1 MNNLLLIL
9 GLLALSN
16 GNVSLFGNKE
26 KKTSKD
32 SLNIDENKI
41 KNSTSNTSKGEN
53 KKNALTANSRGK
65 KIKKIKRIRK
75 NNKNQNTEINDLIK
89 CNLNDIKTGIN
100 LMDLNE
106 EDLDRGMEIITRT
119 KKYMSSDERKILI
132 KMESILDLI
141 KGIKKLNDV
150 DILEK
155 EDESE
160 FFRNMD
166 EEDKKNMMIKEILE
180 VFPEKRKES
189 LEKAIDMKKKI
200 DLFAQL
206 FLPED
211 GEGGFSLSSL
221 ADIGNLGSSNNI
233 KLLGSLLRGDN
244 LEEDLQEDGEED
256 INNSEKDID
265 DIYYKD
271 SGYSESNLYSNDD
284 AYGADGVYSNDSTYC
299 KNDEKNYQN
308 KSYRGQNKKTTNRK
322 YNIKDRNKNEYNKKQ
337 NKKGVE

>member
-16 GNVSLFGNKE
+16 GNTSLFGNKD
-26 KKTSKD
+26 KNVSND
-32 SLNIDENKI
+32 SLKIDKKDNK
-41 KNSTSNTSKGEN
+41 KLVSKVKQNSKSHQSQKSTSSSNP
-53 KKNALTANSRGK
+53 RGK
-65 KIKKIKRIRK
+65 KIKKIKKIKTSSRHKSNSIDNAIK
-75 NNKNQNTEINDLIK
+75 YNVDDL
-89 CNLNDIKTGIN
+89 KTGIK

-119 KKYMSSDERKILI
+119 KKYMSSEERKILI
-132 KMESILDLI
+132 KMESILDLV

-189 LEKAIDMKKKI
+189 VEKAIDMKKKI
-200 DLFAQL
+200 DLFAEL

-221 ADIGNLGSSNNI
+221 ADISNLGSSNNI

-244 LEEDLQEDGEED
+244 LEEQQKSDDIEDMEEYDEDYNEYDYEYGEYYEED
-256 INNSEKDID
+256 EDRYD
-265 DIYYKD
+265 
-271 SGYSESNLYSNDD
+271 
-284 AYGADGVYSNDSTYC
+284 
-299 KNDEKNYQN
+299 KNRYD
-308 KSYRGQNKKTTNRK
+308 
-322 YNIKDRNKNEYNKKQ
+322 
-337 NKKGVE
+337 

>member
-16 GNVSLFGNKE
+16 GNVSLFGNKNKNVSNE
-26 KKTSKD
+26 SLKIDKKDTKKLVQKTKKSSRDNENKNHQSRKLSS
-32 SLNIDENKI
+32 SLN
-41 KNSTSNTSKGEN
+41 SNT
-53 KKNALTANSRGK
+53 K
-65 KIKKIKRIRK
+65 KIKKIKKIRK
-75 NNKNQNTEINDLIK
+75 NSKHKNRKLDNPIQYNVD
-89 CNLNDIKTGIN
+89 DIKAGIK
-100 LMDLNE
+100 LMDLSE

-119 KKYMSSDERKILI
+119 KKYMSSEERKMLI
-132 KMESILDLI
+132 KMESILDLV

-189 LEKAIDMKKKI
+189 VEKAIDMKKKI
-200 DLFAQL
+200 DLFAEL

-221 ADIGNLGSSNNI
+221 ADISNLGSSNNI

-244 LEEDLQEDGEED
+244 LESDED
-256 INNSEKDID
+256 
-265 DIYYKD
+265 
-271 SGYSESNLYSNDD
+271 
-284 AYGADGVYSNDSTYC
+284 
-299 KNDEKNYQN
+299 NDEIEEYDEEYNEDDYQYGEYYEEYEN
-308 KSYRGQNKKTTNRK
+308 GY
-322 YNIKDRNKNEYNKKQ
+322 NKNRYD
-337 NKKGVE
+337 

>member
-16 GNVSLFGNKE
+16 GNVSLFGNKDKNVSNE
-26 KKTSKD
+26 SLKIDKKDTKKLVQKTNKSSRDNENRNNKNNQSRKLSS
-32 SLNIDENKI
+32 SLN
-41 KNSTSNTSKGEN
+41 SNT
-53 KKNALTANSRGK
+53 K
-65 KIKKIKRIRK
+65 KIKKIKKIRK
-75 NNKNQNTEINDLIK
+75 NSKHKNRKLDNPIQYNVD
-89 CNLNDIKTGIN
+89 DIKAGIK
-100 LMDLNE
+100 LMDLSE

-119 KKYMSSDERKILI
+119 KKYMSSEERKMLI
-132 KMESILDLI
+132 KMESILDLV

-189 LEKAIDMKKKI
+189 VEKAIDMKKKI
-200 DLFAQL
+200 DLFAEL

-221 ADIGNLGSSNNI
+221 ADISNLGSSNNI

-244 LEEDLQEDGEED
+244 LESDED
-256 INNSEKDID
+256 
-265 DIYYKD
+265 
-271 SGYSESNLYSNDD
+271 
-284 AYGADGVYSNDSTYC
+284 
-299 KNDEKNYQN
+299 NDEIEEYDEEYNEDDYQYGEYYEEYEN
-308 KSYRGQNKKTTNRK
+308 WY
-322 YNIKDRNKNEYNKKQ
+322 NKNRYD
-337 NKKGVE
+337 

>member
-16 GNVSLFGNKE
+16 GNTSLFGNKD
-26 KKTSKD
+26 KNVSND
-32 SLNIDENKI
+32 SLKIDKKDNK
-41 KNSTSNTSKGEN
+41 KLVPKVKQNSKSHQSQKSTSSSNP
-53 KKNALTANSRGK
+53 RGK
-65 KIKKIKRIRK
+65 KIKKIKKIKKSSRHKSNSIDNAIK
-75 NNKNQNTEINDLIK
+75 YNVDDL
-89 CNLNDIKTGIN
+89 KTGIK

-119 KKYMSSDERKILI
+119 KKYMSSEERKILI
-132 KMESILDLI
+132 KMESILDLV

-189 LEKAIDMKKKI
+189 VEQAIDMKKKI
-200 DLFAQL
+200 DLFAEL

-221 ADIGNLGSSNNI
+221 ADISNLGSSNNI

-244 LEEDLQEDGEED
+244 LEEQQKSDDIEDMEEYDEDYNEYDYEYGEYYEED
-256 INNSEKDID
+256 EDRYD
-265 DIYYKD
+265 
-271 SGYSESNLYSNDD
+271 
-284 AYGADGVYSNDSTYC
+284 
-299 KNDEKNYQN
+299 KNRYD
-308 KSYRGQNKKTTNRK
+308 
-322 YNIKDRNKNEYNKKQ
+322 
-337 NKKGVE
+337 

>member
-9 GLLALSN
+9 ELLALSN
-16 GNVSLFGNKE
+16 GNVSLFGNKDKNVSNE
-26 KKTSKD
+26 SLKIDKKDTKKLVQKTKKSSRDNENRNNKNNQSRKLSS
-32 SLNIDENKI
+32 SLN
-41 KNSTSNTSKGEN
+41 SNT
-53 KKNALTANSRGK
+53 K
-65 KIKKIKRIRK
+65 KIKKIKKIRK
-75 NNKNQNTEINDLIK
+75 NSKHKNRKLDNPIQYNVD
-89 CNLNDIKTGIN
+89 DIKAGIK
-100 LMDLNE
+100 LMDLSE

-119 KKYMSSDERKILI
+119 KKYMSSEERKMLI
-132 KMESILDLI
+132 KMESILDLV

-189 LEKAIDMKKKI
+189 VEKAIDMKKKI
-200 DLFAQL
+200 DLFAEL

-221 ADIGNLGSSNNI
+221 ADISNLGSSNNI

-244 LEEDLQEDGEED
+244 LESDED
-256 INNSEKDID
+256 
-265 DIYYKD
+265 
-271 SGYSESNLYSNDD
+271 
-284 AYGADGVYSNDSTYC
+284 
-299 KNDEKNYQN
+299 NDEIEEYDEEYNEDDYQYGEYYEEYEN
-308 KSYRGQNKKTTNRK
+308 GY
-322 YNIKDRNKNEYNKKQ
+322 NKNRYD
-337 NKKGVE
+337 

>member
-16 GNVSLFGNKE
+16 GNVSLFGNKNKNVSNE
-26 KKTSKD
+26 SLKIDKKDTKKLVQKTKKSSRDNENRNNKNNQSRKLSS
-32 SLNIDENKI
+32 SLN
-41 KNSTSNTSKGEN
+41 SNT
-53 KKNALTANSRGK
+53 K
-65 KIKKIKRIRK
+65 KIKKIKKIRK
-75 NNKNQNTEINDLIK
+75 NSKHKNRKLDNPIQYNVD
-89 CNLNDIKTGIN
+89 DIKAGIK
-100 LMDLNE
+100 LMDLSE

-119 KKYMSSDERKILI
+119 KKYMSSEERKMLI
-132 KMESILDLI
+132 KMESILDLV

-189 LEKAIDMKKKI
+189 VEKAIDMKKKI
-200 DLFAQL
+200 DLFAEL

-221 ADIGNLGSSNNI
+221 ADISNLGSSNNI

-244 LEEDLQEDGEED
+244 LESDED
-256 INNSEKDID
+256 
-265 DIYYKD
+265 
-271 SGYSESNLYSNDD
+271 
-284 AYGADGVYSNDSTYC
+284 
-299 KNDEKNYQN
+299 NDEIEEYDEEYNEDDYQYGEYYEEYEN
-308 KSYRGQNKKTTNRK
+308 GY
-322 YNIKDRNKNEYNKKQ
+322 NKNRYD
-337 NKKGVE
+337 

>member
-16 GNVSLFGNKE
+16 GNVSLFGNKNKNVSNE
-26 KKTSKD
+26 SLKIDKKDTKKLVQKTKKSSRDNENRNNKNNQSRKLSS
-32 SLNIDENKI
+32 SLN
-41 KNSTSNTSKGEN
+41 SNT
-53 KKNALTANSRGK
+53 K
-65 KIKKIKRIRK
+65 KIKKIKKIRK
-75 NNKNQNTEINDLIK
+75 NSKHKNRKLDNPIQYNV
-89 CNLNDIKTGIN
+89 NDIKAGIK
-100 LMDLNE
+100 LMDLSE

-119 KKYMSSDERKILI
+119 KKYMSSEERKMLI
-132 KMESILDLI
+132 KMESILDLV

-189 LEKAIDMKKKI
+189 VEKAIDMKKKI
-200 DLFAQL
+200 DLFAEL

-221 ADIGNLGSSNNI
+221 ADISNLGSSNNI

-244 LEEDLQEDGEED
+244 LESDED
-256 INNSEKDID
+256 
-265 DIYYKD
+265 
-271 SGYSESNLYSNDD
+271 
-284 AYGADGVYSNDSTYC
+284 
-299 KNDEKNYQN
+299 NDEIEEYDEEYNEDDYQYGEYYEEYEN
-308 KSYRGQNKKTTNRK
+308 GY
-322 YNIKDRNKNEYNKKQ
+322 NKNRYD
-337 NKKGVE
+337 

>member
-16 GNVSLFGNKE
+16 GNTSLFGNKD
-26 KKTSKD
+26 KNVSND
-32 SLNIDENKI
+32 SLKIDKKDNK
-41 KNSTSNTSKGEN
+41 KLVPKVKQNSKSHQSQKSTSSSNP
-53 KKNALTANSRGK
+53 RGK
-65 KIKKIKRIRK
+65 KIKKIKKIKKSSRHKSNSIDNAIK
-75 NNKNQNTEINDLIK
+75 YNVDDL
-89 CNLNDIKTGIN
+89 KTGIK

-119 KKYMSSDERKILI
+119 KKYMSSEERKILI
-132 KMESILDLI
+132 KMESILDLV

-189 LEKAIDMKKKI
+189 VEKARDMKKKI
-200 DLFAQL
+200 DLFAEL

-221 ADIGNLGSSNNI
+221 ADISNLGSSNNI

-244 LEEDLQEDGEED
+244 LEEQQKSDDIEDMEEYDEDYNEYDYEYGEYYEED
-256 INNSEKDID
+256 EDRYD
-265 DIYYKD
+265 
-271 SGYSESNLYSNDD
+271 
-284 AYGADGVYSNDSTYC
+284 
-299 KNDEKNYQN
+299 KNRYD
-308 KSYRGQNKKTTNRK
+308 
-322 YNIKDRNKNEYNKKQ
+322 
-337 NKKGVE
+337 

>member
-16 GNVSLFGNKE
+16 GNVSLFGNKNKNVSNE
-26 KKTSKD
+26 SLKIDKKDTKKLVQKTKKSSRDNENKNNKNNQSRKLSS
-32 SLNIDENKI
+32 SLN
-41 KNSTSNTSKGEN
+41 SNT
-53 KKNALTANSRGK
+53 K
-65 KIKKIKRIRK
+65 KIKKIKKIRK
-75 NNKNQNTEINDLIK
+75 NSKHKNRKLDNPIQYNVD
-89 CNLNDIKTGIN
+89 DIKAGIK
-100 LMDLNE
+100 LMDLSE
-106 EDLDRGMEIITRT
+106 EDIDRGMEIITRT
-119 KKYMSSDERKILI
+119 KKYMSSEERKMLI
-132 KMESILDLI
+132 KMESILDLV

-189 LEKAIDMKKKI
+189 VEKAIDMKKKI
-200 DLFAQL
+200 DLFVEL

-221 ADIGNLGSSNNI
+221 ADISNLGSSNNI

-244 LEEDLQEDGEED
+244 LESDED
-256 INNSEKDID
+256 
-265 DIYYKD
+265 
-271 SGYSESNLYSNDD
+271 
-284 AYGADGVYSNDSTYC
+284 
-299 KNDEKNYQN
+299 NDEIEEYDEEYNEDDYQYGEYYEEYEN
-308 KSYRGQNKKTTNRK
+308 GY
-322 YNIKDRNKNEYNKKQ
+322 NKNRYD
-337 NKKGVE
+337 

>member
-16 GNVSLFGNKE
+16 GNVSLFGNKDKNVSNE
-26 KKTSKD
+26 SLKIDKKDTKKLVQKTKKSSRD
-32 SLNIDENKI
+32 NESRST
-41 KNSTSNTSKGEN
+41 KNNQSRKPSSSSNSNT
-53 KKNALTANSRGK
+53 K
-65 KIKKIKRIRK
+65 KIKKIKKIRK
-75 NNKNQNTEINDLIK
+75 NSKHKNRKLDNPIQYNAD
-89 CNLNDIKTGIN
+89 DIKAGIK
-100 LMDLNE
+100 LMDLSE
-106 EDLDRGMEIITRT
+106 EDLDRGMQIITRT
-119 KKYMSSDERKILI
+119 KKYMSSEERKMLI
-132 KMESILDLI
+132 KMESILDLV

-189 LEKAIDMKKKI
+189 VEKAIDMKKKI
-200 DLFAQL
+200 DLFAEL

-221 ADIGNLGSSNNI
+221 ADISNLGSSNNI

-244 LEEDLQEDGEED
+244 LESDEDNEEIEEYDEEYSDDDYQYGE
-256 INNSEKDID
+256 
-265 DIYYKD
+265 YYEEYEN
-271 SGYSESNLYSNDD
+271 GY
-284 AYGADGVYSNDSTYC
+284 
-299 KNDEKNYQN
+299 
-308 KSYRGQNKKTTNRK
+308 
-322 YNIKDRNKNEYNKKQ
+322 NKNRYD
-337 NKKGVE
+337 

>member
-16 GNVSLFGNKE
+16 GNTSLFGNKD
-26 KKTSKD
+26 KNVSND
-32 SLNIDENKI
+32 SLKIDKKDNK
-41 KNSTSNTSKGEN
+41 KLVPKVKQNSKSHQSQKSTSSSNP
-53 KKNALTANSRGK
+53 RGK
-65 KIKKIKRIRK
+65 KIKKIKKIKKSSRHKSNSIDNAIK
-75 NNKNQNTEINDLIK
+75 YNVDDL
-89 CNLNDIKTGIN
+89 KTGIK

-119 KKYMSSDERKILI
+119 KKYMSSEERKILI
-132 KMESILDLI
+132 KMESILDLV

-189 LEKAIDMKKKI
+189 VEKAIDMKKKI
-200 DLFAQL
+200 DLFAEL

-221 ADIGNLGSSNNI
+221 ADISNLGSSNNI

-244 LEEDLQEDGEED
+244 LEEQQKSDDIEDMEEYDEDYNEYDYEYGEYYEED
-256 INNSEKDID
+256 EDRYD
-265 DIYYKD
+265 
-271 SGYSESNLYSNDD
+271 
-284 AYGADGVYSNDSTYC
+284 
-299 KNDEKNYQN
+299 KNRYD
-308 KSYRGQNKKTTNRK
+308 
-322 YNIKDRNKNEYNKKQ
+322 
-337 NKKGVE
+337 